1 MHITR
6 VKRKWSGDPS
16 ENRNKYIGGSDV
28 GTILGL
34 NPFKSAFELWAE
46 KTGRIVP
53 KDISDVE
60 SVWWGSME
68 ENLVAKRFT
77 MKTGKKVRR
86 SNYEYTCEEFPYMI
100 GHVDRMV
107 VGEFSVLEC
116 KTTSSWNKFD
126 YSKGETPPSH
136 YAQTQFYMWITGAE
150 RAYLATKRDNQFYV
164 NIIKKDPEFIE
175 NMVQKCIEFWHLVET
190 DTPPEID
197 GSESTKETLNRMYQ
211 GDEEEEVADLAEF
224 DEELD
229 ARDTISHNIKTMTTL
244 KTEYEN
250 KVKAKMMTATRGE
263 SERYTVIWKEAAN
276 GSRAFRVIR
285 KK

>member
-16 ENRNKYIGGSDV
+16 VGRNRYIGGSDV
-28 GTILGL
+28 GTILGM

-60 SVWWGSME
+60 SVWWGHEME
-68 ENLVAKRFT
+68 NSVAKRFT

-164 NIIKKDPEFIE
+164 NSIKKDPEFIE

-211 GDEEEEVADLAEF
+211 GDEEEEVADLSEF

-229 ARDTISHNIKTMTTL
+229 ARDTISYNIKTMTTL